1 MYRKICFI
9 LSTIFIFSLFGCN
22 KSNKSDTQK
31 LSAQSSPNA
40 EKAPD
45 QLKDIEKGIEKIFKA
60 LDGPVGINLEE
71 DKGSKGQGKENQGA
85 TGAQKG
91 SSPKPSPKSSPKS
104 SPDSKQSQDSKSS
117 SEGSEGGS
125 SGKSDSNKSDTSDKS
140 KEGNEDT
147 STQNQQPTKTDPWQ
161 EVSKAIQELHTYW
174 DEYAPKSM
182 KDGASKDMTDG
193 FGNAL
198 NELTMIAM
206 KKDGTSTMIA
216 TNQLYGNL
224 TDFYYLYKTQVS
236 PEVKKVKF
244 YARDCIISAM
254 KLNWFQTDTDIK
266 NLKAS
271 FNVFKRSLDDKMKD
285 KGTKIE
291 NSIYELEKVEK
302 ERNKELTDIKGR
314 LVLKGT
320 MNLEKEIDES
330 SKK

>member
-1 MYRKICFI
+1 LYRKLCFAI
-9 LSTIFIFSLFGCN
+9 SVIFIFSLFGCN

-31 LSAQSSPNA
+31 LSAQSSPST
-40 EKAPD
+40 EKVPD

-60 LDGPVGINLEE
+60 LDGPVGLNMEEE
-71 DKGSKGQGKENQGA
+71 DKGSKGSSKEKQGSQGSQKE
-85 TGAQKG
+85 
-91 SSPKPSPKSSPKS
+91 SPKPKPS
-104 SPDSKQSQDSKSS
+104 DSKQGQDSKAS
-117 SEGSEGGS
+117 SEGSEGGGG
-125 SGKSDSNKSDTSDKS
+125 GKSDSKQSETSDKS
-140 KEGNEDT
+140 KQGNEEA
-147 STQNQQPTKTDPWQ
+147 SKQSQQPAKTDPWQ
-161 EVSKAIQELHTYW
+161 EVSKSIQELHTYW

-182 KDGASKDMTDG
+182 RDGASKDMTDG

-198 NELTMIAM
+198 NELTMISM
-206 KKDGTSTMIA
+206 KKDGITTMIA
-216 TNQLYGNL
+216 TNQLYGSL

-254 KLNWFQTDTDIK
+254 KLNWFQTDADIK
-266 NLKAS
+266 NLKSS

-320 MNLEKEIDES
+320 MNLEKEMDES
-330 SKK
+330 SKKK